1 MKKHLLLTALTC
13 VGTLHAASQDWL
25 VEKITDTTQVTTL
38 PDGCLSIA
46 NGLVRRTFTLQPNV
60 ACVSLDELITR
71 TLHVDLYYTGLQ
83 KNAYVSCQDGKARK
97 MKLDSR
103 GRLMLEVEVPAKSQT
118 WFTFT
123 GNK

>member
-1 MKKHLLLTALTC
+1 M
-13 VGTLHAASQDWL
+13 GTLHASAQDWL
-25 VEKITDTTQVTTL
+25 VEKVTDTTLVTTL

-60 ACVSLDELITR
+60 ACVSLDEPITR

-83 KNAYVSCQDGKARK
+83 KNAYVSCQDGKTGK

-103 GRLMLEVEVPAKSQT
+103 GRLMLEVEVPARSQT
-118 WFTFT
+118 WFTFAE
-123 GNK
+123 NK

>member
-1 MKKHLLLTALTC
+1 M
-13 VGTLHAASQDWL
+13 GTLHAASQDWL
-25 VEKITDTTQVTTL
+25 VEKINDTTLVTTL

-103 GRLMLEVEVPAKSQT
+103 GKLMLEVEVPAKSQT
-118 WFTFT
+118 WFAFT
-123 GNK
+123 ENK